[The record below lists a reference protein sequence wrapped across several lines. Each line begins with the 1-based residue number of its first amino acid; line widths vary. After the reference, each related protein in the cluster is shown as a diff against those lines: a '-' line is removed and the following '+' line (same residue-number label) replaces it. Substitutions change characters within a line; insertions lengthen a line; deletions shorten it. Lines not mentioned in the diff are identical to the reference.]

1 MGEAHTH
8 QKVVLS
14 TTIFTV
20 PGNLEFL
27 VNASST
33 SMGSRESLMLT
44 SDTASSVST
53 PSRNHGGDPA
63 EERKIP
69 AAAACVSVGELRDAV
84 VMFDWPRELR
94 AMRMCD
100 GLVVIADCDI
110 RSGVVFP
117 SGHRSDRA
125 YRWNGLA
132 RVDET
137 RAIVPRPAVAGPSP
151 YGYDTLTPKSKPS
164 GFVRR

>member
-1 MGEAHTH
+1 MCEAHTH
-8 QKVVLS
+8 QNVVLS
-14 TTIFTV
+14 TTILTV

-33 SMGSRESLMLT
+33 SMGSREELMLT
-44 SDTASSVST
+44 SETASSVST

-84 VMFDWPRELR
+84 VIFDWPRELR

-100 GLVVIADCDI
+100 GLVVIADRY
-110 RSGVVFP
+110 RSKVVFP

-125 YRWNGLA
+125 YRCT
-132 RVDET
+132 D
-137 RAIVPRPAVAGPSP
+137 
-151 YGYDTLTPKSKPS
+151 
-164 GFVRR
+164 